1 VRTWARR
8 SLEGAAASALGA
20 VRRRGGRP
28 AIRVGWVAAEAREG
42 GNRKLSRLHPPVS
55 MRITNTAFWINAHS
69 GRVVNELYHPGR
81 RYDVVVFFKAMQG
94 WYLEEAER
102 VRRTGARI
110 VFDANVNYYERWG
123 DYDIERTE
131 PTLEQQRDAI
141 AMTELADHVVADS
154 TYLRDVVAGINER
167 VTWIPDN
174 VDLRVYR
181 PGPKRRATAPLK
193 LVWSGVAQKAA
204 HLLEAADAFASVSG
218 IELTLVADRPP
229 EAMTELAAALPCR
242 FVRFGDRRYAA
253 SLRAS
258 DVIVSPKR
266 LTNAYE
272 VAHTEYKITL
282 GMAARLPAVA
292 SPQRS
297 YVEAIGHA
305 GGGIVASSD
314 DEWRR
319 ALERLRDDHEHRAE
333 LGGRARRT
341 VEEVYATPVVSARY
355 LRLLEGLA

>member
-1 VRTWARR
+1 
-8 SLEGAAASALGA
+8 
-20 VRRRGGRP
+20 
-28 AIRVGWVAAEAREG
+28 
-42 GNRKLSRLHPPVS
+42 
-55 MRITNTAFWINAHS
+55 MRIANTAYWINAHS
-69 GRVVNELYHPGR
+69 DRIVNELYDPAR
-81 RYDVVVFFKAMQG
+81 RYDVVVVFKAMQG

-102 VRRTGARI
+102 AQDRGARV

-123 DYDIERTE
+123 DYEIARTE
-131 PTLEQQRDAI
+131 PTPEQQRDAV
-141 AMTELADHVVADS
+141 ALTGLADHVVADS
-154 TYLRDVVAGINER
+154 TYLRAVVEPINGR

-181 PGPKRRATAPLK
+181 RGRPRRSTGSPLR

-204 HLLEAADAFASVSG
+204 HLLEAADAFASVPG

-229 EAMTELAAALPCR
+229 EAMAELAGALPCR

-253 SLRAS
+253 ELRRS

-282 GMAARLPAVA
+282 GMGVGLPAVA
-292 SPQRS
+292 SPQQS

-305 GGGIVASSD
+305 GGGIVAGSV
-314 DEWRR
+314 DEWRD
-319 ALERLRDDHEHRAE
+319 ALERLRDDEKLRLD
-333 LGGRARRT
+333 LGERARRT
-341 VEEVYATPVVSARY
+341 VEEIYATPVVSARY
-355 LRLLEGLA
+355 LRLLEELA